1 MRNPLLAAVLALGTA
16 SAAMAATDPGPVASP
31 AGAPNVASSNDGKY
45 FDAAGNPTYKIG
57 PDGKVDWYTFS
68 GYRRFNG
75 ACETCH
81 GFDGSGS
88 SFAPD
93 LTQSLKTIG
102 YADFQKI
109 VINGKQSV
117 NTAETLVMPAFGTN
131 KNVMCYLD
139 DIYVYLRVRR
149 WRPRTRPPAVQRG
162 QAQAR
167 HRQRGRLHGA
177 LTRQIGL
184 RAAGPVRRNPYG
196 KHDSIT
202 SSYRSIFRRF
212 KKRVCVMVL
221 PYATDRNGCS
231 RPFS

>member
-1 MRNPLLAAVLALGTA
+1 MPL
-16 SAAMAATDPGPVASP
+16 P
-31 AGAPNVASSNDGKY
+31 
-45 FDAAGNPTYKIG
+45 
-57 PDGKVDWYTFS
+57 

-139 DIYVYLRVRR
+139 DIYVYLRARADGALG
-149 WRPRTRPPAVQRG
+149 PGRPPSNEAKPKP
-162 QAQAR
+162 AIANED
-167 HRQRGRLHGA
+167 A
-177 LTRQIGL
+177 CM
-184 RAAGPVRRNPYG
+184 GP
-196 KHDSIT
+196 
-202 SSYRSIFRRF
+202 
-212 KKRVCVMVL
+212 
-221 PYATDRNGCS
+221 
-231 RPFS
+231 